1 MSVLDSKQ
9 VVRQFFDE
17 IYNMGNLEN
26 VAKIVTSDFVYHA
39 RGEDITGIENFRN
52 WITSDRSIFPDIRF
66 TIVDSIGEFGKVA
79 AAWIVEGTHEKE
91 YRGIPA
97 THKKFETVG
106 ISIFHFQNDK
116 IKEAWTVAD
125 ALTPALELG
134 VVRTE
139 QYQKR

>member
-9 VVRQFFDE
+9 SVRQFFDE
-17 IYNMGNLEN
+17 IYNQGNLEE
-26 VAKIVTSDFVYHA
+26 VEKIVTSDFLYHA
-39 RGEDITGIENFRN
+39 RGEDITGIENFSN

-79 AAWIVEGTHEKE
+79 VAWIVEGTHEKE

-106 ISIFHFQNDK
+106 VSIFHFKGDK

-125 ALTPALELG
+125 ALSPALELG

-139 QYQKR
+139 PYQKK

>member
-9 VVRQFFDE
+9 IVRHFFDE
-17 IYNMGNLEN
+17 IYNQGNLEN
-26 VAKIVTSDFVYHA
+26 VAKMVTPDFVYHA

-66 TIVDSIGEFGKVA
+66 TIVDTIGELGKVA
-79 AAWIVEGTHEKE
+79 TAWIVEGTHEKE

-106 ISIFHFQNDK
+106 ISIFHFQGDK

-134 VVRTE
+134 VVRT
-139 QYQKR
+139 